1 MNYPKYPFTS
11 SSKSLIFEFVSNG
24 INGSINKAIS
34 YTCVNEKDQIY
45 NLCFG
50 DNLGIDP
57 ETGELK
63 IDDLAVSNNRDMPK
77 ILATVASSAYIFSNE
92 YPDRK
97 IFFRGSTPAR
107 TRLYRQ
113 AISKEYDEISKNF
126 DIFGAIVEG
135 NKIVRVPF
143 DKNGNFEGFF
153 IKVKQDETN

>member
-77 ILATVASSAYIFSNE
+77 ILATVASSAYIFSKE

-97 IFFRGSTPAR
+97 IFSEVVLLPEPDYIDRQFQRNMMK
-107 TRLYRQ
+107 YR
-113 AISKEYDEISKNF
+113 
-126 DIFGAIVEG
+126 
-135 NKIVRVPF
+135 KILIYLV
-143 DKNGNFEGFF
+143 
-153 IKVKQDETN
+153 Q